1 MLLFVSQGWTA
12 NHVRRGTTIGQ
23 MGFGPSCQTRN
34 RRSETNIKQN
44 DGDINHVARTPE
56 LESESTNAPLEYDKK
71 AQRKL
76 KRAYKKDPSGLSIT
90 TGKYKR
96 KKNRNKLP

>member
-1 MLLFVSQGWTA
+1 M
-12 NHVRRGTTIGQ
+12 NHRKRKNEKKKLKKDWIN
-23 MGFGPSCQTRN
+23 P
-34 RRSETNIKQN
+34 TNIKQN